1 MVDPNKRDRRD
12 DINEPDEN
20 RDPISGQPGAHPV
33 GTGIGAAGVGAVG
46 AVVGGVIGGPVGAVV
61 GSAVGAVAGGLIG
74 KGAAESV
81 DPTVEDTYWREQHN
95 SRPYYE
101 KGRTYEDYQP
111 AYRTG
116 YEGYSRYGAAGRT
129 FDDAEPDLRKDYD
142 THRTTQGKSKGF
154 TWDKAKYAA
163 RDAWDR
169 VDNTVRGNNDH
180 DTYWRQN
187 YASRPYYEKGRTYED
202 YAPAYR
208 FGHDSYSRYGSSGR
222 TFAQVE
228 PDLRRDYE
236 SRQGGAGL
244 AWDKAKHAVQDAW
257 DRATNA
263 VTDRDRNVNTT
274 AGQNAQQVNLYEERL
289 VADKNRV
296 KTGEVNVGKHVET
309 ETARVDVPVERERV
323 VIDRTTPSG
332 AGTPVDPGSVDFQEG
347 EVARVEVYEE
357 QADIHKE
364 AVVREEVR
372 IRKEVEQKTV
382 QAEEKIRREEL
393 DVDSQGQNIV
403 DRTGRTDRTGRSG
416 RTDRTDRRS

>member
-1 MVDPNKRDRRD
+1 MADRKNRDRREE
-12 DINEPDEN
+12 INEPDEN

-81 DPTVEDTYWREQHN
+81 DPTVEDAYWREQHS

-116 YEGYSRYGAAGRT
+116 YEGYSRYGATGRT
-129 FDDAEPDLRKDYD
+129 FEDAEPDLRRDYD
-142 THRTTQGKSKGF
+142 THRTTQTKSQGF
-154 TWDKAKYAA
+154 TWDKAKHAA

-169 VDNTVRGNNDH
+169 VDNNVRGDRYNADS
-180 DTYWRQN
+180 TYWREN
-187 YASRPYYEKGRTYED
+187 YASRPYYEKGRTYEE
-202 YAPAYR
+202 YEPAYR
-208 FGHDSYSRYGSSGR
+208 FGYDSYSRYGTSGR
-222 TFAQVE
+222 TFAQIE

-236 SRQGGAGL
+236 SRHGKAGL
-244 AWDKAKHAVQDAW
+244 AWEKAKHAVQDAW
-257 DRATNA
+257 DRATN
-263 VTDRDRNVNTT
+263 TFQRDRDMSTT

-289 VADKNRV
+289 VAEKDRV

-309 ETARVDVPVERERV
+309 QTARVDVPVERERV
-323 VIDRTTPSG
+323 VIDRTTPTG
-332 AGTPVDPGSVDFQEG
+332 ATPVEPGSVDFREG
-347 EVARVEVYEE
+347 EVARMEVYEE

-382 QAEEKIRREEL
+382 QAEEQIRREEL
-393 DVDSQGQNIV
+393 DIDAQGQNV
-403 DRTGRTDRTGRSG
+403 V
-416 RTDRTDRRS
+416 DRTDRKDRNKRRK

>member
-12 DINEPDEN
+12 DINEPDAN

-81 DPTVEDTYWREQHN
+81 DPTVEDAYWREQHS

-101 KGRTYEDYQP
+101 KGRTYDDYQP

-116 YEGYSRYGAAGRT
+116 YEGYTRHGVSGKT
-129 FDDAEPDLRKDYD
+129 FEDAEPDLRKDYD
-142 THRTTQGKSKGF
+142 THRTTQGRDQGF
-154 TWDKAKYAA
+154 TWDKAKHAA

-169 VDNTVRGNNDH
+169 VDNTVRG
-180 DTYWRQN
+180 
-187 YASRPYYEKGRTYED
+187 
-202 YAPAYR
+202 
-208 FGHDSYSRYGSSGR
+208 
-222 TFAQVE
+222 
-228 PDLRRDYE
+228 
-236 SRQGGAGL
+236 
-244 AWDKAKHAVQDAW
+244 
-257 DRATNA
+257 
-263 VTDRDRNVNTT
+263 DRDVNTT

-296 KTGEVNVGKHVET
+296 KTGEVNVGKRVET

-323 VIDRTTPSG
+323 VIDRTTPTG
-332 AGTPVDPGSVDFQEG
+332 AGTPVDPGSVDFHEG

-393 DVDSQGQNIV
+393 DIDSQGQNIV
-403 DRTGRTDRTGRSG
+403 DRTGRTDRT
-416 RTDRTDRRS
+416 DRRS